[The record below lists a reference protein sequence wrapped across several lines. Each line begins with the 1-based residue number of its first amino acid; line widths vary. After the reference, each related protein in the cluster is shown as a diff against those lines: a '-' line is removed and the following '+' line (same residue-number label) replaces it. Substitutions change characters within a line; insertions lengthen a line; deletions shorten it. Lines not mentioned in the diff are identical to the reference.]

1 MEPDTAATALVM
13 SRDIVDKPA
22 SQLLFVLG
30 CRFLRSDELFKDS
43 SFRAAAPSRLNEHLR
58 LAAGPHPS
66 QTLKGALGAAWPR
79 FVSMPP
85 GCSIDDVQL

>member
-1 MEPDTAATALVM
+1 MEPDTLWGTIVM

-30 CRFLRSDELFKDS
+30 CRFLRSDEPFKDS
-43 SFRAAAPSRLNEHLR
+43 SFRAAAPSRRNEHLR
-58 LAAGPHPS
+58 LAAGAHPS

-79 FVSMPP
+79 FVSTPP
-85 GCSIDDVQL
+85 GCSIDGVQL